1 MAQSKQLDS
10 ILSRVTS
17 ATPKAAPEGQG
28 AQSPAPA
35 KALAVP
41 ESAEVVDLKPVRP
54 KASKAAPKAPPAEP
68 VAEAAKELQK
78 SVQAYVPVSLVRA
91 LNIRAA
97 EDGTTVRSL
106 LLQGLKSIGFSVSDD
121 EIRDRRK

>member
-10 ILSRVTS
+10 ILGKFTS
-17 ATPKAAPEGQG
+17 ATPSTASVGQG
-28 AQSPAPA
+28 AQPPAPA

-41 ESAEVVDLKPVRP
+41 ESAEVADLKPVRP
-54 KASKAAPKAPPAEP
+54 KASKAPPAEP
-68 VAEAAKELQK
+68 VAEAARELQK